1 MDWVIDKHIEPLE
14 FSTPLTDCLPVVEQ
28 NLDGIDNSLHGVEAV
43 GHGGGGLCDVADAK
57 TGGLDS
63 LELNTLDVTIGESF
77 KGDGVDGHSLD
88 VEPLSGRGSKLFV
101 LSKPFWV
108 DFSGEWVAEANETF
122 AVGLLHSV
130 FDFSHSLLS
139 ERRFVVF
146 VVLGEGGELATG
158 ILNKS
163 WVRSFDD

>member
-14 FSTPLTDCLPVVEQ
+14 FSTPLTDRLPVVEQ
-28 NLDGIDNSLHGVEAV
+28 HLDGIDDSLHGVEAV
-43 GHGGGGLCDVADAK
+43 RHGGSGLRDVANAQ
-57 TGGLDS
+57 TRGLDPF
-63 LELNTLDVTIGESF
+63 ELNTLDVTIGESF
-77 KGDGVDGHSLD
+77 EGDGVDGHSLD
-88 VEPLSGRGSKLFV
+88 VEPLSGRSSELFV
-101 LSKPFWV
+101 LSKPVWV
-108 DFSGEWVAEANETF
+108 NLSGEWVAEANETF

-130 FDFSHSLLS
+130 LDFSHSLLS

-163 WVRSFDD
+163 